1 MASRHIW
8 VVICVCVCVSV
19 CVCVCVCARTCACRD
34 KLGGKV
40 MVLIRDATII
50 DSGRASEQI

>member
-8 VVICVCVCVSV
+8 VVICVCVC
-19 CVCVCVCARTCACRD
+19 ARTCACRE

-40 MVLIRDATII
+40 MVLIRDATFI